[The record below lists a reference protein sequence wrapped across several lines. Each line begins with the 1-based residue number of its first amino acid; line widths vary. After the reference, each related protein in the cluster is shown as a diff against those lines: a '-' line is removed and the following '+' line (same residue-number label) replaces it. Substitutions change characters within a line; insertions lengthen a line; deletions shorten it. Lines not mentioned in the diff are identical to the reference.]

1 VAAGALVP
9 ERMVVPAR
17 SLVVGVPGK
26 VKRALTEVDVEG
38 NRMYAARYVEY
49 AREYM
54 EEGN

>member
-1 VAAGALVP
+1 VP